1 MATTKVKKLSNGYS
15 YKYTDLAT
23 IHEELEKQGITY
35 SQEIKY
41 NPEAEAD
48 YIWTTLRYD
57 EGTGNE
63 KPICGCR
70 VINGKL
76 QGGNPAQEQGSAL
89 TYARRYSLLMALG
102 WACEDDDAQSLGKAP
117 EKQTYTAKN
126 SASSDRLDFE
136 KVKERL
142 LELQTVEEVKE
153 AKAKLLAKYPRI
165 TEKQKAA
172 INRIFADRCDQ
183 IEFPDG
189 LPGWKEAKKV

>member
-23 IHEELEKQGITY
+23 IHEELEQQGITY

-41 NPEAEAD
+41 NAEAGAD

-70 VINGKL
+70 VITGKL

-102 WACEDDDAQSLGKAP
+102 WACEDDDAQSVGKTP
-117 EKQTYTAKN
+117 EKTYADKP
-126 SASSDRLDFE
+126 ASGGRLDFE
-136 KVKERL
+136 KVKDRL
-142 LELQTVEEVKE
+142 LEIDNVGEVMA
-153 AKAKLLAKYPRI
+153 AKIKLLAQYPRI
-165 TEKQKAA
+165 SEKQKAA
-172 INRIFADRCDQ
+172 INRIFSERCDQ
-183 IEFPDG
+183 ITEEGKPSH
-189 LPGWKEAKKV
+189 WHEAKAM

>member
-41 NPEAEAD
+41 NPEAGAD
-48 YIWTTLRYD
+48 YIWTTLVID
-57 EGTGNE
+57 GE
-63 KPICGCR
+63 KVGPICGCR
-70 VINGKL
+70 VITGKL

-102 WACEDDDAQSLGKAP
+102 WACEDDDAQSVGKTP
-117 EKQTYTAKN
+117 EKTYTDKPATGG
-126 SASSDRLDFE
+126 RLDFE
-136 KVKERL
+136 KVKDRL
-142 LELQTVEEVKE
+142 LEIDNVGEVMA
-153 AKAKLLAKYPRI
+153 AKIKLLAQYPRI
-165 TEKQKAA
+165 SEKQKAA

-183 IEFPDG
+183 IEEDG
-189 LPGWKEAKKV
+189 KPSHWHEAKAM

>member
-1 MATTKVKKLSNGYS
+1 MATTTVKKLSNGYS

-41 NPEAEAD
+41 NPEAQAD

-76 QGGNPAQEQGSAL
+76 QGGNAAQEQGSAL

-117 EKQTYTAKN
+117 VK
-126 SASSDRLDFE
+126 ASFEYKPTTTDRLDFE
-136 KVKERL
+136 KIKERL
-142 LELQTVEEVKE
+142 LEIHTEEEVRTAE
-153 AKAKLLAKYPRI
+153 QKLLQKYPKI
-165 TEKQKAA
+165 TEKQKGA
-172 INRIFADRCDQ
+172 IARIFAERIDQ
-183 IEFPDG
+183 IYDAGE
-189 LPGWKEAKKV
+189 

>member
-23 IHEELEKQGITY
+23 IHEELEQQGITY

-41 NPEAEAD
+41 NAEAGAD

-57 EGTGNE
+57 EGTGDE

-70 VINGKL
+70 VITGKL

-102 WACEDDDAQSLGKAP
+102 WACEDDDAQSVGKAP
-117 EKQTYTAKN
+117 AK
-126 SASSDRLDFE
+126 ASFEYKGPNTVERLDFE

-142 LELQTVEEVKE
+142 LELHTVEEVEE
-153 AKAKLLAKYPRI
+153 AKTKLLAKYPRI
-165 TEKQKAA
+165 SEKQKNA
-172 INRIFADRCDQ
+172 INRIFAERCDQ
-183 IEFPDG
+183 ITEEGKPSH
-189 LPGWKEAKKV
+189 WHEAKAV